1 MRSLSEGK
9 WFRRGKGGVS
19 QGLTGLLA
27 LLDFG
32 LYLVQGVLRDMVWME
47 WMDGWII
54 ATMVVSFVCTKLHSH
69 ICTDKYS
76 LSRPLFLDFLSH
88 ALFPPRLKKAKILQY
103 RYLEAAFPDV
113 VNHIH
118 KECCLC

>member
-27 LLDFG
+27 LLDYG

-54 ATMVVSFVCTKLHSH
+54 ATMVVSFVYKVTLSYLHRQ
-69 ICTDKYS
+69 I
-76 LSRPLFLDFLSH
+76 
-88 ALFPPRLKKAKILQY
+88 FPVSPT
-103 RYLEAAFPDV
+103 FS
-113 VNHIH
+113 
-118 KECCLC
+118 